1 MQTSTELSVRDVRPT
16 PSQASPSCPSGA
28 SMARY
33 RKGPPIR
40 SEAYWTTGV
49 APHAFSLGALVYT
62 PAACVSCS
70 SLGVLCARLY
80 TGARVGPFLAG
91 STSMTFCVSTLRR
104 SVIRR
109 SMRVIFLTQSTLRS
123 VIHRSLCRSFPRR
136 EY

>member
-49 APHAFSLGALVYT
+49 APHAFSLSALVYT

-70 SLGVLCARLY
+70 SLRVLCARLY
-80 TGARVGPFLAG
+80 TGARVGPFRIFGNKQYITYPNKHTVTNLMITG
-91 STSMTFCVSTLRR
+91 NKHCTTFSNRHTVTNLM
-104 SVIRR
+104 VTPH
-109 SMRVIFLTQSTLRS
+109 FW
-123 VIHRSLCRSFPRR
+123 
-136 EY
+136 